1 MGTTAKQ
8 KTFNEGRSLS
18 PWREKLNEVIFGSET
33 PAGRNFD
40 VALIVMIF
48 LSALVVMLDSVEAFS
63 LQHSYLLYILEWSF
77 TVLFSVEYF
86 LRLLCVRH
94 PWLYMRSFYGIV
106 DLLSILPSY
115 IGLFFPG
122 AQYTMVVRILRL
134 LRIFRVLK
142 LSEYLKEANLLT
154 TALVNSRWKI
164 MVFLYTV
171 LMLVVICGALMYVIE
186 GKEAGFTSIP
196 RSMYWAIVTLTTV
209 GYGDIAPITPLG
221 QITASVI
228 MIMGYGII
236 AVPTGIYGAELIR
249 TVQEAN
255 TTNPITNDAC
265 ADCGAIG
272 HDVDAN
278 FCKYCGHNL
287 DDLPSHQHR
296 S

>member
-1 MGTTAKQ
+1 MRQNKHY
-8 KTFNEGRSLS
+8 NEGFALS

-40 VALIVMIF
+40 VILIVMIF
-48 LSALVVMLDSVEAFS
+48 LSALVVMMDSVEEFS
-63 LQHSYLLYILEWSF
+63 KRYSAWLTILEWSF
-77 TVLFSVEYF
+77 TVLFSLEYV

-134 LRIFRVLK
+134 LRIFRILK
-142 LSEYLKEANLLT
+142 LSEYLNEANLLM

-171 LMLVVICGALMYVIE
+171 LTLVVICGALMYVIE

-196 RSMYWAIVTLTTV
+196 RGMYWAIVTLTTV
-209 GYGDIAPITPLG
+209 GYGDIAPNTPLG
-221 QITASVI
+221 QIAASAI

-236 AVPTGIYGAELIR
+236 AVPTGIYGAELFK
-249 TVQEAN
+249 TVQKAN
-255 TTNPITNDAC
+255 ISNDAC
-265 ADCGAIG
+265 PDCGAIG
-272 HDVDAN
+272 HDVDADY
-278 FCKYCGHNL
+278 CKYCGHHL
-287 DDLPSHQHR
+287 GK
-296 S
+296 

>member
-1 MGTTAKQ
+1 M
-8 KTFNEGRSLS
+8 KTNYRQSVINEGHKLA

-40 VALIVMIF
+40 VILIVMIF
-48 LSALVVMLDSVEAFS
+48 LSSLAVMLDSVEGFHKRHAEW
-63 LQHSYLLYILEWSF
+63 LDIVEWSF
-77 TVLFSVEYF
+77 TTLFTVEYF
-86 LRLLCVRH
+86 MRLLCVRH

-115 IGLFFPG
+115 IGLLFPG
-122 AQYTMVVRILRL
+122 AEYTMVVRILRL

-142 LSEYLKEANLLT
+142 LSVYLNEANMLM

-209 GYGDIAPITPLG
+209 GYGDIAPNTPLG

-236 AVPTGIYGAELIR
+236 AVPTGIYGAELIK
-249 TVQEAN
+249 
-255 TTNPITNDAC
+255 TTRQSTIRNDAC
-265 ADCGAIG
+265 PDCGAIG

-278 FCKYCGHNL
+278 FCKYCGH
-287 DDLPSHQHR
+287 DLEDLRPHH
-296 S
+296 